1 MKLKSTECL
10 EMDLRRVWK
19 LLHGRRAVS
28 VVVSNVI
35 LVGAVI
41 AVSFVVL
48 SWAQYRSSAYNEQ
61 YSEVMNADIAR
72 LKERLTFEYVF
83 YNNSTKK
90 LHVYLMNCGTIDDV
104 TIQTV
109 YIKNTTGALIQVNS
123 SIPLTNFNGD
133 QIVDDLDVGKECKFI
148 LSVILVPDTY
158 SVRVVTGR
166 GSTFDHAF
174 IA

>member
-1 MKLKSTECL
+1 MRK
-10 EMDLRRVWK
+10 MWK
-19 LLHGRRAVS
+19 LLLRKRGVTPVIS
-28 VVVSNVI
+28 SVI
-35 LVGAVI
+35 LTGAVV

-48 SWAQYRSSAYNEQ
+48 SWTQYRSSAYNEQ
-61 YSEVMNADIAR
+61 YGDAMDADIAQ

-83 YNNSTKK
+83 YDNDTNK
-90 LHVYLMNCGTIDDV
+90 LQVYLMNCGTIDDV

>member
-1 MKLKSTECL
+1 MRK
-10 EMDLRRVWK
+10 MWK
-19 LLHGRRAVS
+19 LLLRKRAVTPVIS
-28 VVVSNVI
+28 SVI
-35 LVGAVI
+35 LTGAVV

-61 YSEVMNADIAR
+61 YGDVMDADIAK
-72 LKERLTFEYVF
+72 LKETLTFEYVF
-83 YNNSTKK
+83 YDNDTKK
-90 LHVYLMNCGTIDDV
+90 LQVYLMNCGTIDNV

-109 YIKNTTGALIQVNS
+109 YIKDTTGALIQVNS

-133 QIVDDLDVGKECKFI
+133 QIVDDLDIGKECKFI
-148 LSVILVPDTY
+148 LSLILVPDTY

>member
-1 MKLKSTECL
+1 MRK
-10 EMDLRRVWK
+10 MWK
-19 LLHGRRAVS
+19 LLLRKRAVTPVIS
-28 VVVSNVI
+28 SVI
-35 LVGAVI
+35 LTSAVV

-48 SWAQYRSSAYNEQ
+48 SWTQYRSSAYNEQ
-61 YSEVMNADIAR
+61 YGDAMDADIAQ

-83 YNNSTKK
+83 YDNDTKK
-90 LHVYLMNCGTIDDV
+90 LQVYLMNCGTIDNV

-109 YIKNTTGALIQVNS
+109 YIKDTTGALIQVNS

-133 QIVDDLDVGKECKFI
+133 QIVDDLDIGKECKFI